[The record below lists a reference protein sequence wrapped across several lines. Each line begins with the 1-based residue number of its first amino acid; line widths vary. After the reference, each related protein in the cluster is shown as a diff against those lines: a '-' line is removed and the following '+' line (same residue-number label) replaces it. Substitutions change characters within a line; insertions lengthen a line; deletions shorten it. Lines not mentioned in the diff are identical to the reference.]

1 MNVAEI
7 MKKDL
12 ITIDSNAKIS
22 EALSKMRENDIQQ
35 LPVMLDNKYVGM
47 LTYKN
52 ILRRGSIR
60 TNSRVYNFS
69 IIAPKISQNSDVMEA
84 VKLLMESGLNS
95 IPVFEKE
102 KLVGIVTRMDIIR
115 NINEIHQA
123 PEKTKNF
130 EIMTADVISVD
141 INEEIEESSQKIRTL
156 DEYEIP
162 VTNKGKLA
170 GILRLK
176 EIINNIV
183 MDKQKISYG
192 EFTSGKSKVEIVA
205 SSLMDNPISSTEDAT
220 ISETAALMV
229 KNHLHVIP
237 ITDNDSKI
245 TGIVGITDIL
255 NSIKTGSEEGFYIE
269 ISGLEEQDRDLY
281 DITYFMADKFL
292 ENISRIIGNNGK
304 LMFYIRKYKAEG
316 KGKYSIRTKLIT
328 PKMHMEDDGS
338 GYNYGKCLS
347 SILSNYETRIKGK

>member
-1 MNVAEI
+1 MNVGEI
-7 MKKDL
+7 MKRDL

-35 LPVMLDNKYVGM
+35 LPVLSENKYIGM

-69 IIAPKISQNSDVMEA
+69 IIAPKIGVNSDVMDA

-95 IPVFEKE
+95 IPVFDKD
-102 KLVGIVTRMDIIR
+102 KLAGIITRMDIIR
-115 NINEIHQA
+115 NIDNIHQNA
-123 PEKTKNF
+123 EKTKNF
-130 EIMTADVISVD
+130 EIMTSDVITVD
-141 INEEIEESSQKIRTL
+141 VNEEIEESSQKIRTL

-162 VTNKGKLA
+162 VTSKGKLA

-183 MDKQKISYG
+183 MDKQRIGYG
-192 EFTSGKSKVEIVA
+192 EYTSGKSKVEIVA
-205 SSLMDNPISSTEDAT
+205 SSLMDNPISSTEDAS

-229 KNHLHVIP
+229 KNHLHIIP
-237 ITDNDSKI
+237 ITDADSKL

-255 NSIKTGSEEGFYIE
+255 ESIKTGTEEGFYIE

-304 LMFYIRKYKAEG
+304 LLFYIRKYKAEG
-316 KGKYSIRTKLIT
+316 KGKYSIRSKLIT
-328 PKMHMEDDGS
+328 PKMHMEEDGS

-347 SILSNYETRIKGK
+347 SILDNYESRIKSK

>member
-1 MNVAEI
+1 
-7 MKKDL
+7 MKRDL

-22 EALSKMRENDIQQ
+22 EALSKMRDGDIQQ
-35 LPVMLDNKYVGM
+35 LPAMSEGKYAGM

-52 ILRRGSIR
+52 ILRRGSVR
-60 TNSRVYNFS
+60 TNSKVYNFS
-69 IIAPKISQNSDVMEA
+69 ITAPKLAENSNVTEA
-84 VKLLMESGLNS
+84 VKLLIESGLNS
-95 IPVFEKE
+95 IPIFEKE

-115 NINEIHQA
+115 NLSSIYPDASKI
-123 PEKTKNF
+123 KNY
-130 EIMTADVISVD
+130 EIMTADVIAVD
-141 INEEIEESSQKIRTL
+141 INDEIEDSSQKIRTV

-162 VTNKGKLA
+162 VVNKGKLA

-176 EIINNIV
+176 DIINNII

-192 EFTSGKSKVEIVA
+192 QFTSGKSKVEIVA
-205 SSLMDNPISSTEDAT
+205 SSLMDNPINSTEDST
-220 ISETAALMV
+220 IIETAELMV

-237 ITDNDSKI
+237 ITGADAKL

-255 NSIKTGSEEGFYIE
+255 NSMNTGTEEGFYIE

-281 DITYFMADKFL
+281 DVTYFMADKFIT
-292 ENISRIIGNNGK
+292 NISRLIGNNGK
-304 LMFYIRKYKAEG
+304 LLFNIRKYKTEG

-338 GYNYGKCLS
+338 GYNYGKCIS
-347 SILSNYETRIKGK
+347 EILSNYEGRLKSK